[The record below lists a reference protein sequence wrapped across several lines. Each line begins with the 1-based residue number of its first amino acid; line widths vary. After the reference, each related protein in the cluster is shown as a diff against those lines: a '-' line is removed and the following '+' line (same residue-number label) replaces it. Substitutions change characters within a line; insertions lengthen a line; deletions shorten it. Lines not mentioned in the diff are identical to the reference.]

1 MVPQL
6 KYCAEQVVL
15 QEIPGEV
22 CLSFLISG
30 CPIGCAGCH
39 SVDSWDAEF
48 GTAINRFVLL
58 EKIEQS
64 RSLITGVLF
73 MGGEWASEF
82 LIPLLQCC
90 REFELKTALYTGLDY
105 CPSEL
110 LPYLDFV
117 KTGRWIKELG
127 GLEQPG
133 TNQRLIDL
141 RQSVCLNPLFWQAPE
156 LPFAMSLT
164 NINKTF
170 D

>member
-1 MVPQL
+1 MKSVLASLSVAAQSAAL
-6 KYCAEQVVL
+6 VV
-15 QEIPGEV
+15 IA
-22 CLSFLISG
+22 LIVGMLNS
-30 CPIGCAGCH
+30 AQ
-39 SVDSWDAEF
+39 S
-48 GTAINRFVLL
+48 INRFVLL

-156 LPFAMSLT
+156 LPFAMPLT